1 MKKGLF
7 LGMFWGAALATLTLS
22 CSKEEIKDT
31 SELSSPYEPGMKNGH
46 IIQGRYIVVLNTDE
60 RTSLQMQ
67 QSGDLGELKSR
78 TSESARSVLGRNDI
92 PVTRITQLYGIALSG
107 FAIEMSEAEARKL
120 AADSQVKLV
129 EPDRVVRLNLP
140 VIQKKPGGTPGGGGG
155 GGGSTQTTP
164 YGITRVGG
172 AGNGA
177 GKTAWIIDTGIDLD
191 HPDLNV
197 DVSRSVSFVTTGGP
211 SASSPDDLNGHGTH
225 VAGTIAAINNSE
237 GVVGVAAGAS
247 VVAVRV
253 LDRNGSGSY
262 SWVIAGVDYVAANA
276 SQGDVANMSLGGP
289 VSTAL
294 DDAVIAA
301 AQAGVKFA
309 LAAGNESDDANNHS
323 PARANHANIYT
334 VSAMNSSDDW
344 AYFSNYANPPVDYCA
359 PGFYVESCYKDGGYA
374 TLSGTSMAAPHVA
387 GILLLGNITSDGAV
401 NGDPDGTA
409 DPIAHR

>member
-1 MKKGLF
+1 M
-7 LGMFWGAALATLTLS
+7 GAALSLLIVG
-22 CSKEEIKDT
+22 CSKEDIKDGAALT
-31 SELSSPYEPGMKNGH
+31 SSPEMHALKNGQAIH
-46 IIQGRYIVVLNTDE
+46 GRYIVVLNTDKE
-60 RTSLQMQ
+60 DRQQMQ
-67 QSGDLGELKSR
+67 QSNDLGELKRR
-78 TSESARSVLGRNDI
+78 TSEKAGIVLARNRVSAS
-92 PVTRITQLYGIALSG
+92 RITQVYGKALNG
-107 FAIEMSEAEARKL
+107 FAVEMSEEEARKL
-120 AADSQVKLV
+120 TSDPQVRSV
-129 EPDRVVRLNLP
+129 EPDRIITLNLP
-140 VIQKKPGGTPGGGGG
+140 VIQRKPGGTPGGGGG
-155 GGGSTQTTP
+155 GGGSTQSTP

-172 AGNGA
+172 AGNGV

-197 DVSRSVSFVTTGGP
+197 DASRSVSFVTTGGP

-225 VAGTIAAINNSE
+225 VAGTVAAINNNE
-237 GVVGVAAGAS
+237 GVVGVAAGAT

-253 LDRNGSGSY
+253 LDRQGSGAY

-276 SQGDVANMSLGGP
+276 NPGDVANMSLGGP

-323 PARANHANIYT
+323 PARANHNNIYT
-334 VSAMNSSDDW
+334 VSAMDSGDNW

-387 GILLLGNITSDGAV
+387 GILLLGSISSDGTV
-401 NGDPDGTA
+401 NGDPDGSP
-409 DPIAHR
+409 DPVAHR